1 MSFAQ
6 CLPVILASEGKTFV
20 IDQGGPTELGIT
32 IPALQAYLHRPC
44 TQADIEALA
53 HQPDVVA
60 GLYEADFYNAAHCND
75 CPAGLDL
82 MVFDESVNEGQGR
95 AIRHLQQALGV
106 PVDGAFGPTTLD
118 AAQVCNPVLTI
129 NAIHDDNAAYYE
141 SLDARFPQDERGWQA
156 RNDRTRD
163 LALAMAA
170 AAIAAQGPVPSDP

>member
-53 HQPDVVA
+53 NQPDVVA
-60 GLYEADFYNAAHCND
+60 GLYQADFYNAAHCNV

-82 MVFDESVNEGQGR
+82 MVFDEAVNEGQGR
-95 AIRHLQQALGV
+95 AVRHLQAALGV
-106 PVDGAFGPTTLD
+106 TVDGDFGPGTL
-118 AAQVCNPVLTI
+118 AALQACDPVRTI
-129 NAIHDDNAAYYE
+129 KTIHDDNAAYYQA
-141 SLDARFPQDERGWQA
+141 LDAVYPQDEGGWQA

-163 LALAMAA
+163 LALQMAA
-170 AAIAAQGPVPSDP
+170 AV